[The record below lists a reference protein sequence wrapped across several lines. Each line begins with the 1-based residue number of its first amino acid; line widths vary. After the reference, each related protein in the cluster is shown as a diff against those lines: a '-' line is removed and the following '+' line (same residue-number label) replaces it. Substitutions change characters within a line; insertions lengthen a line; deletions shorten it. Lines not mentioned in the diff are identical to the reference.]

1 MKAFVNN
8 KYVDPILFL
17 YVLSLALAFTT
28 RYGDVEIGYMH
39 QLVIVAC
46 WFFFILITKM
56 LRLKNINK
64 TLINVV

>member
-28 RYGDVEIGYMH
+28 RYGDVEIGYKH
-39 QLVIVAC
+39 QLVIVAFC
-46 WFFFILITKM
+46 FFY
-56 LRLKNINK
+56 INY
-64 TLINVV
+64 